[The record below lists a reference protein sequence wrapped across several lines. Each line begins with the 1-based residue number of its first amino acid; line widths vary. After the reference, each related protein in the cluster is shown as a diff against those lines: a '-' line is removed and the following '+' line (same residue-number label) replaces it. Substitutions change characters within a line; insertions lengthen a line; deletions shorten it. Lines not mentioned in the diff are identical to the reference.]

1 MFKIAYLNSSQDY
14 AFLRTERK
22 NVIEVFNMIEAAGG
36 TVITV
41 YDYSNRIQ
49 LYRCLNYEFYRGQLL
64 SYLRSSLSAVSHL
77 TLA

>member
-22 NVIEVFNMIEAAGG
+22 NLIKVFNMIEAAGG

-41 YDYSNRIQ
+41 YDYSNHIQ
-49 LYRCLNYEFYRGQLL
+49 LYRCLNYAFHRRQML
-64 SYLRSSLSAVSHL
+64 SYLRSSLSAVPHL